1 MGAMLAVIV
10 VVISLTAFLSFL
22 ALSLSYE
29 HEHEPDVP
37 LDVLGYV
44 RIVDGKIEADIE
56 EKMNETIERY
66 GYEGM
71 TVILVIDDGIYDSS
85 LIVRIGTFFSD
96 NVLCETG
103 TFIVKA
109 DNGRSVPVGYSVA
122 VIL

>member
-1 MGAMLAVIV
+1 MSAMLAVLV

-44 RIVDGKIEADIE
+44 RIVDGNIEADIE
-56 EKMNETIERY
+56 EKMNEIIERY

-71 TVILVIDDGIYDSS
+71 TVILSIYDGIYDSS
-85 LIVRIGTFFSD
+85 LTVRVGMFFSD
-96 NVLCETG
+96 NVLCENG
-103 TFIVKA
+103 TFTVKA
-109 DNGRSVPVGYSVA
+109 NDGRSVPVNYSVA
-122 VIL
+122 VFL